1 MQDLKLL
8 GDGYLLWNSLTLML
22 PFHHKKAPLTPQCVG
37 MKDNKIHF
45 KRETVFRRLSILAQ
59 S

>member
-1 MQDLKLL
+1 MLDLELH

-22 PFHHKKAPLTPQCVG
+22 PFYHKKAPLTPQCVD

-45 KRETVFRRLSILAQ
+45 KRETDLRRLSILAQ